1 MFTLNVK
8 VHFDLLGW
16 YKQTAAAALVLLLLS
31 LAVEHSVY
39 LRLRFSRTQQMVEDN
54 NGVRSTKVEHTIKI
68 KVLKKSIRQR
78 KTTKYLSGGRDEG
91 IS

>member
-16 YKQTAAAALVLLLLS
+16 YKQTAAAALVLVLLS

-39 LRLRFSRTQQMVEDN
+39 LRLRFSRTQQTVEDN

-68 KVLKKSIRQR
+68 KVLKKIN
-78 KTTKYLSGGRDEG
+78 KTKKNDK
-91 IS
+91 ISQWRSR